1 MRSVEKTGRTV
12 EEAVE
17 AALSE
22 MGLTKDDVTIEVLL
36 EPSRGFLGLL
46 GGKDAR
52 VRVTPKRDRADMAKE
67 FVAGLLE
74 RMGLEVAIEVRPRG
88 EVLSLDIVGD
98 DMGLLIGRH
107 GETLRA
113 LEFLTNL
120 ASGRGGG
127 EVKRVLVDVSGYRKR
142 RERELEEIAKALAR
156 RVQRTG
162 ESATTHPL
170 DARDRRV
177 IHVALQD
184 DSSVSTHSEGEEPF
198 RRVVV
203 SPKDKQESPV
213 QEDTP

>member
-1 MRSVEKTGRTV
+1 VRSVEKTGRTV

>member
-1 MRSVEKTGRTV
+1 MRSIEKSGRSV
-12 EEAVE
+12 DEAVE

-22 MGLTKDDVTIEVLL
+22 LGVTKDDVTIEVLL
-36 EPSRGFLGLL
+36 EPSRGFLGIL
-46 GGKDAR
+46 GGKEAK
-52 VRVTPKRDRADMAKE
+52 VRVTPRRDKAEMAKE
-67 FVAGLLE
+67 FVSGLLE

-88 EVLSLDIVGD
+88 DVLQLDIVGN

-120 ASGRGGG
+120 ACGGG
-127 EVKRVLVDVSGYRKR
+127 GGPVKRVLVDVSGYRKR
-142 RERELEEIAKALAR
+142 RERELEEMARLLAR

-162 ESATTHPL
+162 KSVTTQAL

-184 DSSVSTHSEGEEPF
+184 DPSVTTHSEGEEPF

-203 SPKDKQESPV
+203 TLRKQGE
-213 QEDTP
+213 ETP

>member
-12 EEAVE
+12 EEAVDT
-17 AALSE
+17 ALSE

>member
-12 EEAVE
+12 EEAID
-17 AALSE
+17 AALQE
-22 MGLTKDDVTIEVLL
+22 MGLTEDDVTIEVLL

-46 GGKDAR
+46 GGKDAK
-52 VRVTPKRDRADMAKE
+52 VRVTPRRDRAEMAKE
-67 FVAGLLE
+67 FVSGLLE

-88 EVLSLDIVGD
+88 DVLSLDIVGN

-120 ASGRGGG
+120 ACGKGGG
-127 EVKRVLVDVSGYRKR
+127 DVKRVLVDVSGYRKR
-142 RERELEEIAKALAR
+142 REMELEEMARILAR
-156 RVQRTG
+156 WVQRTG
-162 ESATTHPL
+162 QSAATQPL

-177 IHVALQD
+177 VHVALQD
-184 DSSVSTHSEGEEPF
+184 APAVTTHSEGEEPF

-203 SPKDKQESPV
+203 SLKESKERQPD
-213 QEDTP
+213 EDTP

>member
-12 EEAVE
+12 EEATE
-17 AALSE
+17 AALQE
-22 MGLTKDDVTIEVLL
+22 LGLSKDDALIEVLL

-46 GGKDAR
+46 GGKDAK
-52 VRVTPKRDRADMAKE
+52 VRVTGKEDRADLAKA
-67 FVAGLLE
+67 FVSGLLE

-88 EVLSLDIVGD
+88 DTLSLDIVGK

-120 ASGRGGG
+120 ACGKGVG

-142 RERELEEIAKALAR
+142 REMELEEMARLLAG
-156 RVQRTG
+156 RVERTG
-162 ESATTHPL
+162 RSATTQPM

-177 IHVALQD
+177 IHLALQD
-184 DSSVSTHSEGEEPF
+184 EPLVATHSEGEEPF

-203 SPKDKQESPV
+203 TLKDKREAAQG
-213 QEDTP
+213 EDTP

>member
-12 EEAVE
+12 EEAID
-17 AALSE
+17 AALQE
-22 MGLTKDDVTIEVLL
+22 MGLTEDDVTIEVLL

-46 GGKDAR
+46 GGKDAK
-52 VRVTPKRDRADMAKE
+52 VRVTPRRDRAEMAKE
-67 FVAGLLE
+67 FVSGLLE

-88 EVLSLDIVGD
+88 DVLSLDIVGN

-120 ASGRGGG
+120 ACGKGGG
-127 EVKRVLVDVSGYRKR
+127 DVKRVLVDVSGYRKR
-142 RERELEEIAKALAR
+142 REMELEEMARILAR

-162 ESATTHPL
+162 QSAATQPL

-177 IHVALQD
+177 VHVALQD
-184 DSSVSTHSEGEEPF
+184 APAVTTHSEGEEPF

-203 SPKDKQESPV
+203 SLKESKERQPD
-213 QEDTP
+213 EDTP